1 MATNESGNSSIY
13 RMSVQFRSISLP
25 ITSFAHV
32 SFTRLVTFFT
42 HLSYLFPFS
51 SPFTYF
57 HLHFLSYSPSLSPS
71 LSFSPSFS
79 ASLPL
84 SPSLPFSLSLSLP
97 LSPSHSL
104 SPSLPFSLSLPLS
117 LSPSLPLSLT
127 PLPILSLHLPFF
139 QTRRR
144 GCRCSSV
151 SPTVPEVHLNPLSSY
166 LLHLS
171 STYSVSTTFLLR
183 PDPTASQLTVAASQQ
198 SHLMMTLNL

>member
-84 SPSLPFSLSLSLP
+84 SPSLPFSLSLP
-97 LSPSHSL
+97 LSPS
-104 SPSLPFSLSLPLS
+104 PSFPLS
-117 LSPSLPLSLT
+117 HS